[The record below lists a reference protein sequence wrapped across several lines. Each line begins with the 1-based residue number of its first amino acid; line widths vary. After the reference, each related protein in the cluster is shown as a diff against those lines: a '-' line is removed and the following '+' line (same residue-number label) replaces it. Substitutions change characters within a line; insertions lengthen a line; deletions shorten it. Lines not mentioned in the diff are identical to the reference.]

1 MAENELIGLFDT
13 HAHPTDERFDED
25 RTEVLAR
32 MRQADMLCMCVGAD
46 MASSAAGTRG
56 AGQRKRKH
64 LCGGWRTSA

>member
-25 RTEVLAR
+25 RTEFLAR

-46 MASSAAGTRG
+46 MAYIRMTRKNS
-56 AGQRKRKH
+56 RKRM
-64 LCGGWRTSA
+64 CRS

>member
-32 MRQADMLCMCVGAD
+32 MRQADMLSHVRRRGY
-46 MASSAAGTRG
+46 GVKRTERG